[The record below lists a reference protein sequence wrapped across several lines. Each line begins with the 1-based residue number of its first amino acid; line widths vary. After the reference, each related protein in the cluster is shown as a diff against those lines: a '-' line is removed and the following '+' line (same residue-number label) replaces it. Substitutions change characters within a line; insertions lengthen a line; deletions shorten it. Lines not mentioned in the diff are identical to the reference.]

1 MGSKHTSAF
10 LSIALHKSGS
20 LHLIPFPLSLSQTKM
35 MKKYLKILAQKIKL
49 PQMNFF
55 LEKQL
60 TKFSC
65 TYWPLSFWKI
75 FKKFFKIKKILICHE
90 QLFWY
95 KPLLLL
101 SSTYCPFSLCKILKI
116 LTADPQLW
124 GCAIFGAKMG
134 HFPKWE
140 FFSENLLMSLVSFIH
155 AYLHAKNQNQILI
168 Y

>member
-101 SSTYCPFSLCKILKI
+101 SSTYCPFSLCKILNKFCSGSRVMR
-116 LTADPQLW
+116 W
-124 GCAIFGAKMG
+124 AIFGLKM
-134 HFPKWE
+134 
-140 FFSENLLMSLVSFIH
+140 IH
-155 AYLHAKNQNQILI
+155 LP
-168 Y
+168 

>member
-75 FKKFFKIKKILICHE
+75 FKKFFKIKKIPICHE

-101 SSTYCPFSLCKILKI
+101 SSTYWSFSLCKILKI
-116 LTADPQLW
+116 LTADPELW
-124 GCAIFGAKMG
+124 GCAIFGPKMG
-134 HFPKWE
+134 HFPNE
-140 FFSENLLMSLVSFIH
+140 NFFQ
-155 AYLHAKNQNQILI
+155 KTC
-168 Y
+168 